1 MSLTINEKIKLRVSS
16 QITIVGVILGLIYVA
31 FANGF
36 SSIHPFINGGVAG
49 LLLGALISIL
59 ELWFF
64 TAGSRKMRFIWLL
77 ALRTVIYIFLITS
90 VILFVTILSRSI
102 RFNMSFYE
110 VMASDE
116 FKTYIIHGNFGIAI
130 LYSLLFA
137 FSINFTRM
145 ISRKMGQGML
155 VSFIT
160 GTFYQPVVQERI
172 ILFIGIKNV
181 PEFSKKLNEYDF
193 FNFLNDYLF
202 DITTPIVQHQGII
215 YEYVEDQVVVTW
227 RPEKGIY
234 RANCIRAYF
243 SIIEKLDYRKEFYYN
258 KYKIIPQTI
267 ASLHYGKLVRAEIG
281 KIKTQ
286 IVFQGDAMNA
296 TSRMLAK
303 CNELDEQ
310 LVISDSLLN
319 RLKIPVL
326 YEVKQ
331 LGTFKLRGRL
341 EEMSISAIEDRK
353 LTEI

>member
-1 MSLTINEKIKLRVSS
+1 MSLSVNQKIKLRVSM
-16 QITIVGVILGLIYVA
+16 QIMSVGVLLGLVYIS

-36 SSIHPFINGGVAG
+36 SSIYPFINGAIIG
-49 LLLGALISIL
+49 LILGSMIAFL
-59 ELWFF
+59 EQWVF
-64 TAGSRKMRFIWLL
+64 TTGSRKMRFISQL
-77 ALRTVIYIFLITS
+77 ALRTAIYIFLITS
-90 VILFVTILSRSI
+90 VILIVTIVSRS
-102 RFNMSFYE
+102 FQLDMSFTE
-110 VMASDE
+110 VIRSDD
-116 FKTYIIHGNFGIAI
+116 FKTYIIHGNFGVAI

-160 GTFYQPVVQERI
+160 GTFHQPVVQERI

-181 PEFSKKLNEYDF
+181 NEFSKNLSEYEF

-234 RANCIRAYF
+234 EANCIRAYYAL
-243 SIIEKLDYRKEFYYN
+243 IDKLESRKEFYFDKYN
-258 KYKIIPQTI
+258 IIPQTI
-267 ASLHYGKLVRAEIG
+267 GSLHYGKLVRAEIG

-286 IVFQGDAMNA
+286 IVFQGDAMNTTA
-296 TSRMLAK
+296 RMLGK
-303 CNELDEQ
+303 CQELDQQ
-310 LVISDSLLN
+310 LVISEPLLKK
-319 RLKIPVL
+319 LSIPVL
-326 YEVKQ
+326 YNVKS
-331 LGTFKLRGRL
+331 LGNFKLKGKA
-341 EEMSISAIEDRK
+341 EEIGISTIEDKK